1 MATSADAG
9 NTSGYARLLYRKWIA
24 DAFGYGIWHS
34 LLMVVS
40 IMHIAVHH
48 RGTLLVDY
56 AAADP
61 DTVWSP

>member
-9 NTSGYARLLYRKWIA
+9 NTFCIARLPHRERFA
-24 DAFGYGIWHS
+24 DALGYGIWQS